1 MPFSLI
7 LVLPSKWCVQ
17 SLISERRKWPGL
29 SSLHSKPYLSL
40 SSKMS
45 WVTRVM
51 RLAHITRHP
60 DRPWVPLS
68 ASSSAT
74 GFLRNLPWMCMM
86 RWIGEKMMLVSGKRS
101 AVKSKDTVD
110 VRDLLQRAR
119 TQGTRGT
126 GYCSETYWGESLPS
140 PTGQ

>member
-1 MPFSLI
+1 
-7 LVLPSKWCVQ
+7 
-17 SLISERRKWPGL
+17 
-29 SSLHSKPYLSL
+29 
-40 SSKMS
+40 
-45 WVTRVM
+45 
-51 RLAHITRHP
+51 
-60 DRPWVPLS
+60 
-68 ASSSAT
+68 
-74 GFLRNLPWMCMM
+74 MCMM